1 MIASANAYTLY
12 NEHWEHEAH
21 RPPPE
26 ERPQYEYM
34 NIRNKLYPWGDG
46 NKVYDNFV
54 QLEEWR

>member
-46 NKVYDNFV
+46 NKVLGIFIP
-54 QLEEWR
+54 LE